1 MEFLKFYKIL
11 WDLIYKII
19 RCCIFQKTIYSWVGK
34 TLLYILVNQ
43 RYSRQHL
50 NKGLNL
56 NGSYLSI
63 RFMNSKVVVL
73 VRFMNNEVVGY
84 LESAQ
89 NYVIYIYI
97 YIWLLRVRPKLC
109 NIYIYI
115 YIYMV
120 HLKLIKNER
129 SIGFD
134 WLLQPYV
141 NKKERCKKVAQFVG
155 QPSHDIFF
163 SLPKP
168 RP

>member
-1 MEFLKFYKIL
+1 
-11 WDLIYKII
+11 
-19 RCCIFQKTIYSWVGK
+19 
-34 TLLYILVNQ
+34 
-43 RYSRQHL
+43 
-50 NKGLNL
+50 
-56 NGSYLSI
+56 
-63 RFMNSKVVVL
+63 MNSKVVVL

-134 WLLQPYV
+134 
-141 NKKERCKKVAQFVG
+141 
-155 QPSHDIFF
+155 
-163 SLPKP
+163 
-168 RP
+168 

>member
-1 MEFLKFYKIL
+1 M

-97 YIWLLRVRPKLC
+97 YI
-109 NIYIYI
+109 

>member
-11 WDLIYKII
+11 WDLIYKKI
-19 RCCIFQKTIYSWVGK
+19 RCCIFQKTICSWVGK
-34 TLLYILVNQ
+34 TLLYILGNQ

-89 NYVIYIYI
+89 NYVIYIY
-97 YIWLLRVRPKLC
+97 
-109 NIYIYI
+109 
-115 YIYMV
+115 MV

-163 SLPKP
+163 FFA
-168 RP
+168 

>member
-1 MEFLKFYKIL
+1 MKFLKFYKIL

-97 YIWLLRVRPKLC
+97 Y
-109 NIYIYI
+109 
-115 YIYMV
+115 MM

>member
-1 MEFLKFYKIL
+1 MLRFSKNYLHINNILSCHVVGWKNFTLQCLKENSI
-11 WDLIYKII
+11 
-19 RCCIFQKTIYSWVGK
+19 
-34 TLLYILVNQ
+34 ILVNQ

-56 NGSYLSI
+56 NGSHLLI
-63 RFMNSKVVVL
+63 RFMSSEVVVL

-84 LESAQ
+84 LEPTQ
-89 NYVIYIYI
+89 NYVIY
-97 YIWLLRVRPKLC
+97 
-109 NIYIYI
+109 IYIYI

-129 SIGFD
+129 SIGFN

-141 NKKERCKKVAQFVG
+141 NKKEMCKKVAQFVG

-168 RP
+168 RPYAITSHLLFKFLLHSKS

>member
-1 MEFLKFYKIL
+1 MLHFSKNHLLMSWKNFTLHPSKPKIL
-11 WDLIYKII
+11 PTAFKQ
-19 RCCIFQKTIYSWVGK
+19 RFKFKWV
-34 TLLYILVNQ
+34 I
-43 RYSRQHL
+43 SL
-50 NKGLNL
+50 NKVYEQQ
-56 NGSYLSI
+56 SSCTC
-63 RFMNSKVVVL
+63 KVY
-73 VRFMNNEVVGY
+73 EQWSG
-84 LESAQ
+84 
-89 NYVIYIYI
+89 
-97 YIWLLRVRPKLC
+97 WLLRVRPKLC
-109 NIYIYI
+109 NIYI